1 MEGAWVEERLCEP
14 GEVSMSYVG
23 LRQEGLPLRRLE
35 SVAIAGLGGVG
46 SWVAVFLAVSRL
58 VTRLELVDFDYLEP
72 HNLNRT
78 PYRPGDVCRLK
89 THALRELVGMVNPEI
104 NVVVYPYPLER
115 VIDRLESS
123 VLVEATDSLKL
134 EGILSEWVGRG
145 KELLRVHYDGEG
157 FTLEYNHT
165 RDWSST
171 GGGSGYSTA
180 PVYVGTPVVAA
191 GLAVHLL
198 LWEETGIVDSGA
210 GGRRGFFLN
219 GTLTGLLE
227 GGYSWR
233 V

>member
-1 MEGAWVEERLCEP
+1 MQRVWVEERLCKP
-14 GEVSMSYVG
+14 GEVHLGDVE

-35 SVAIAGLGGVG
+35 NVAIAGLGGVG

-58 VTRLELVDFDYLEP
+58 VGRLELVDFDYLEP

-78 PYRPGDVCRLK
+78 PYRPRDVCRLK
-89 THALRELVGMVNPEI
+89 THALMDLVRMVNPEI
-104 NVVVYPYPLER
+104 SVVVHPYPLER

-134 EGILSEWVGRG
+134 EETLSEWVRSGR
-145 KELLRVHYDGEG
+145 ELVRVHYDGER

-165 RDWSST
+165 RDWSSI

-198 LWEETGIVDSGA
+198 LWEKNGLVGGVD

-227 GGYSWR
+227 DGYSWR
-233 V
+233 I